1 MTGIDLKQEVMRV
14 NTETAF
20 RILPVDRSNAALVGA
35 VFRTAYGD
43 AFPVVYVYQPDAL
56 LEEISCGRLAAA
68 LALTE
73 ENRAAG
79 YVSMFKNAPNQNL
92 WEAGNLVVVPDY
104 KQTDVSSLLFAAYF
118 NGALSAGTTSDGLMG
133 EAVCC
138 HYFTQVGNIKAGA
151 CDVALELD
159 QLDGPS
165 FIGNRIG
172 SARVSCVLAFLE
184 NSAPTSPIYLP
195 AIYAPILL
203 KLLQPLQPRI
213 VLHDAAPLPTTG
225 TTQREERYYQSAQ
238 TWKFSV
244 HSIGADWP
252 DFAAE
257 VVAEAKRRGVVSLQ
271 IILNMACPQ
280 LDAAVQTLKS
290 NGFFFGGLAPRWFGP
305 DGLLMQQVLG
315 QETEYEHIKL
325 YSATAKQILA
335 WIQAERA
342 AISTGAGT

>member
-1 MTGIDLKQEVMRV
+1 MSDAVFSLVPIDHG
-14 NTETAF
+14 
-20 RILPVDRSNAALVGA
+20 NAVLVGD

-43 AFPVVYVYQPDAL
+43 AFPVAYVYQPDAL
-56 LEEISCGRLAAA
+56 LQEIAHGRLAAA
-68 LALTE
+68 LALDG

-118 NGALSAGTTSDGLMG
+118 NGVLNAGETSDGLLG

-138 HYFTQVGNIKAGA
+138 HYFTQVGNIKSGA
-151 CDVALELD
+151 ADVALELD

-165 FIGNRIG
+165 FIGNRTG
-172 SARVSCVLAFLE
+172 SARVSCVLSFLE
-184 NSAPTSPIYLP
+184 SNAPDSPIYIP
-195 AIYAPILL
+195 AIYAPILE

-213 VLHDAAPLPTTG
+213 VLRDSAPLPATG
-225 TTQREERYYQSAQ
+225 TTRRDERYYESVQ
-238 TWKFSV
+238 TWKLFV
-244 HSIGADWP
+244 YSIGADWQ
-252 DFAAE
+252 DFAADILT
-257 VVAEAKRRGVVSLQ
+257 EAKRRGVVSIQ
-271 IILNMACPQ
+271 IILNMACPH
-280 LDAAVQTLKS
+280 LDAAVQVLKS
-290 NGFFFGGLAPRWFGP
+290 HGFFFGGLAPRWFGS

-325 YSATAKQILA
+325 YSTTAKEILA

-342 AISTGAGT
+342 AISAGTGD

>member
-1 MTGIDLKQEVMRV
+1 MSDEEFRLVPIDRG
-14 NTETAF
+14 
-20 RILPVDRSNAALVGA
+20 NAALVGD

-43 AFPVVYVYQPDAL
+43 SFPVAYVYQADAL
-56 LEEISCGRLAAA
+56 LAEITQGRLAAA

-79 YVSMFKNAPNQNL
+79 YVSMFKNAPNHNL

-118 NGALSAGTTSDGLMG
+118 NGVLSAGTTSDGLMG

-151 CDVALELD
+151 ADVALELD

-165 FIGNRIG
+165 FIGNRTG
-172 SARVSCVLAFLE
+172 SARVSCVLSFLE

-195 AIYAPILL
+195 TIYAPILV

-225 TTQREERYYQSAQ
+225 TTQREERYYESVQ
-238 TWKFSV
+238 TWKFFV

-257 VVAEAKRRGVVSLQ
+257 IVAEAKRRGVVSLQ
-271 IILNMACPQ
+271 ILLNMACPQ

-315 QETEYEHIKL
+315 QPTEYEYIKL
-325 YSATAKQILA
+325 YSATAKEILA
-335 WIQAERA
+335 WIQAERSA
-342 AISTGAGT
+342 MSTGTGT

>member
-118 NGALSAGTTSDGLMG
+118 NGALAGGTSNDGLMG

-151 CDVALELD
+151 SDVALELD

-165 FIGNRIG
+165 FIGNRTG

-184 NSAPTSPIYLP
+184 NSAPEGPIYLP
-195 AIYAPILL
+195 AIYAPILA

-225 TTQREERYYQSAQ
+225 TTQREERYYQSVQ
-238 TWKFSV
+238 TCKFSV

-252 DFAAE
+252 VFAAG

-325 YSATAKQILA
+325 YSATAKEILA

>member
-1 MTGIDLKQEVMRV
+1 
-14 NTETAF
+14 
-20 RILPVDRSNAALVGA
+20 
-35 VFRTAYGD
+35 
-43 AFPVVYVYQPDAL
+43 
-56 LEEISCGRLAAA
+56 
-68 LALTE
+68 
-73 ENRAAG
+73 
-79 YVSMFKNAPNQNL
+79 MFKNAPNHNL

-118 NGALSAGTTSDGLMG
+118 NDALSAGTTSDGLMG

-151 CDVALELD
+151 ADVALELD

-165 FIGNRIG
+165 FIGNRTG
-172 SARVSCVLAFLE
+172 SARVSCVLGFLE

-195 AIYAPILL
+195 TIYAPILV

-225 TTQREERYYQSAQ
+225 TTQREERYYESVQ
-238 TWKFSV
+238 TWKFFV

-257 VVAEAKRRGVVSLQ
+257 IVAEAKRRGVVSLQ
-271 IILNMACPQ
+271 ILLNMACPQ

-335 WIQAERA
+335 WIQAERSA
-342 AISTGAGT
+342 MSTGTGT